1 MNLNNRVSYFP
12 STTLPGKT
20 WVWLPKHGKGWP
32 QPFAGWLYTGHCPNT
47 SSQWIPWSLQTGS
60 LHKKIDDGYPLW
72 IYTPKHSGTK
82 FKTQRSQL
90 VRFWIFQGRHI
101 PIAVNQILPF
111 YITWFFG
118 FAMFMSPAPKH
129 KLEIHSNR
137 DMGVLGIEAGCP
149 LGFCSANNYLIHVH
163 HFTAID
169 CTSFSSILY
178 SSIAFYALLF
188 FSWFFYSV
196 LFSVL
201 FSRMLFCCILFFSIL
216 CDVVRISEI
225 SQLNFLWQRLKG
237 TGVVGHTFVL
247 FAPGTLWFLPAWRWE
262 QSKLVWW
269 VHLVYFVWVA
279 LPLPLWHVV
288 TCLLI
293 PPTFLLGSPTL
304 FREHLLSIL
313 RHDPCCR

>member
-1 MNLNNRVSYFP
+1 
-12 STTLPGKT
+12 
-20 WVWLPKHGKGWP
+20 
-32 QPFAGWLYTGHCPNT
+32 
-47 SSQWIPWSLQTGS
+47 
-60 LHKKIDDGYPLW
+60 
-72 IYTPKHSGTK
+72 
-82 FKTQRSQL
+82 
-90 VRFWIFQGRHI
+90 
-101 PIAVNQILPF
+101 
-111 YITWFFG
+111 
-118 FAMFMSPAPKH
+118 MFMSPAPKH

-237 TGVVGHTFVL
+237 TCVVGHTFVL

-269 VHLVYFVWVA
+269 VHLVYCLGGATVA
-279 LPLPLWHVV
+279 ALACSDVFTDTTNLS
-288 TCLLI
+288 
-293 PPTFLLGSPTL
+293 LGISNLVQRTL
-304 FREHLLSIL
+304 AFHPAPWPMSQIDQRSHHLKKCGWKLLSHQT
-313 RHDPCCR
+313 RTTA